1 MNKYLSLSLLAV
13 TFSTVKCDTME
24 LVGPILSIAA
34 AAGPSVLAD
43 KFLPDSGENTQLA
56 NLVLSASA
64 LWVNES
70 CRKNNYKKF
79 NKNAIGKPV
88 LFGAAYKLAKFDPF
102 INFLAGAPVLKS
114 NLGLRSEIGTV
125 ARSLLIYL
133 ALSESALYA
142 GYLEKTNL

>member
-70 CRKNNYKKF
+70 CRKNR
-79 NKNAIGKPV
+79 
-88 LFGAAYKLAKFDPF
+88 LQ
-102 INFLAGAPVLKS
+102 
-114 NLGLRSEIGTV
+114 
-125 ARSLLIYL
+125 
-133 ALSESALYA
+133 
-142 GYLEKTNL
+142 EKI

>member
-13 TFSTVKCDTME
+13 TFSTVRCDTME

-34 AAGPSVLAD
+34 AAGPSVLAER
-43 KFLPDSGENTQLA
+43 FLSDSNENTQLA

-79 NKNAIGKPV
+79 NKNAIVKPV
-88 LFGAAYKLAKFDPF
+88 LFGAAYKLAKFDPL
-102 INFLAGAPVLKS
+102 INLLAGAPVLKS

-142 GYLEKTNL
+142 GHLKKTNL